1 MVTSRRA
8 AAYAGKGGSNMPTTR
23 LAGKAQTVLGPVAGA
38 ELGITLAH
46 EHILFDGSALYSEPS
61 ASSDKAR
68 AFKPVDWDV
77 LSWLRYHPF
86 ENLDNLRLL
95 DEEMMTRE
103 VLYFKAA
110 GGQTIVDQGNNG
122 LGRDVQALARVSRL
136 TGLNII
142 MGSGYYTAN
151 SLNHAVYAKSVDEMA
166 DEIVK
171 DITEGVGATGIKAG
185 LIGEIGTSWP
195 IHEFEKK
202 SLLAAVKAQR
212 ATGAPMNVHPGRH
225 PLGPITAA
233 RILVDAGADMSRVA
247 FSHIDGRIRT
257 REGRIELANLGCYLE
272 YDLFGYE
279 GHFPVFSGS
288 DPIDLPNDTT
298 RVYEIRDLA
307 DAGFINRILISHD
320 IVCKTKL
327 VHYGGWGYAHISNY
341 VVPMMLMRGISRE
354 VIDTIMVENPRRFC
368 CFA

>member
-1 MVTSRRA
+1 
-8 AAYAGKGGSNMPTTR
+8 MPTPK
-23 LAGKAQTVLGPVAGA
+23 LAGKAQTVLGPVDSA

-61 ASSDKAR
+61 ISSDKGK
-68 AFKPVDWDV
+68 AFRPVDWDV

-86 ENLDNLRLL
+86 ENIDNLRLL
-95 DEEMMTRE
+95 DEETMTRE
-103 VLYFKAA
+103 VLLFKAA
-110 GGQTIVDQGNNG
+110 GGRTIVDQGNNG
-122 LGRDVQALARVSRL
+122 LGRDVDALTRVSRL

-142 MGSGYYTAN
+142 MGSGYYTAG
-151 SLNHAVYAKSVDEMA
+151 SLKPAVYSKSVDEMA
-166 DEIVK
+166 DEIIR
-171 DITEGVGATGIKAG
+171 DISEGVGDTGIKAG
-185 LIGEIGTSWP
+185 LIGEVGTSWP

-202 SLLAAVKAQR
+202 SMLAAVKAQR

-233 RILVDAGADMSRVA
+233 RLLVDAGADMTRVA

-257 REGRIELANLGCYLE
+257 REGRLELARLGCYLE

-279 GHFPVFSGS
+279 GHFPVFTGS

-298 RVYEIRDLA
+298 RIYELQDLIE
-307 DAGFINRILISHD
+307 AGYHDRILISHD

-327 VHYGGWGYAHISNY
+327 VRYGGWGYAHISNY
-341 VVPMMLMRGISRE
+341 VVPMMLKRGMTRSA
-354 VIDTIMVENPRRFC
+354 IDTIMIANPERFLR
-368 CFA
+368 FV